1 MSQCDY
7 TDGRV
12 LPIQRTRTLLKKKK
26 YFCAIMK
33 SMRAEL
39 FPISPS
45 AEKQRL
51 NYSMCTIGGTITS
64 QITLRVFSR
73 ADCVRGCVKM
83 AMSSDPV
90 VMETVS
96 NRGWSYFGRKN

>member
-1 MSQCDY
+1 
-7 TDGRV
+7 
-12 LPIQRTRTLLKKKK
+12 
-26 YFCAIMK
+26 MK

-83 AMSSDPV
+83 AMSGDPV